1 MTALPPEPDGSCSPA
16 ARGSGRDPV
25 RETHTQR
32 QVAEGFGADAGRY
45 DRARPGYPA
54 GLIDWILA
62 ASPGRDVLDVGAGT
76 GIVARLLQARGCRV
90 LGVEPDPRMAE
101 AARRRGLDVE
111 VAKIEDWDPAGRVFD
126 AAVAG
131 QVWHWVEPVAGAAT
145 VAKALSLPRARR
157 PGGRVAVF
165 WNVYE
170 PEEKMRAAFGSAWER
185 AETGAPFNPWTAP
198 AGAMVDGYLRMCDR
212 AADGLARAG
221 GFGPPEK
228 WQQAWCRPY
237 TRDEWL
243 DVVPTLGGMN
253 RVPAGR
259 LARLLSGLGEAIDA
273 AGGGFTMNYTTVA
286 VAATRS

>member
-1 MTALPPEPDGSCSPA
+1 MPTLPPEPLGSS
-16 ARGSGRDPV
+16 SGGGPV
-25 RETHTQR
+25 PEPHTQR
-32 QVAEGFGADAGRY
+32 QVAEGFGADAERY

-62 ASPGRDVLDVGAGT
+62 SSPGRSVLDVGAGT

-90 LGVEPDPRMAE
+90 LGVEPDPRMA
-101 AARRRGLDVE
+101 AAAGRRGLDAE

-145 VAKALSLPRARR
+145 VARALR
-157 PGGRVAVF
+157 PGGRAALF

-170 PEEKMRAAFGSAWER
+170 PEEKMRASFGEAWTR
-185 AETGAPFNPWTAP
+185 AATGAPFNPWRAP
-198 AGAMVDGYLRMCDR
+198 AGSMIEGYRRMCDK
-212 AADGLARAG
+212 AAEGMARAG
-221 GFGPPEK
+221 GFGQPER
-228 WQQAWCRPY
+228 WQQAWDRPY
-237 TRDEWL
+237 TREEWL
-243 DVVPTLGGMN
+243 DAVPTMGGMN
-253 RVPAGR
+253 RLPAGV
-259 LARLLSGLGEAIDA
+259 LDRLLTGLGEAIDA